1 MNISKR
7 SFGLI
12 LLYYV
17 ICLGEG
23 RGHSTKFYA
32 GRLHPG
38 VQTLT
43 LLYTIFDKKG
53 TPFIYLL
60 QMDLHVLSVTRPL
73 VSHHPSKTPKIFP
86 VEALRLEPL
95 VK

>member
-12 LLYYV
+12 LLYYA

-23 RGHSTKFYA
+23 GGHSTKFYA

-38 VQTLT
+38 VQPLT
-43 LLYTIFDKKG
+43 LLYTIFDKKRY
-53 TPFIYLL
+53 PFHIPST
-60 QMDLHVLSVTRPL
+60 DGPL
-73 VSHHPSKTPKIFP
+73 CSKCDPTSCKPPSIQNKKIG
-86 VEALRLEPL
+86 
-95 VK
+95 